1 MQRNR
6 SARTAWLTIK
16 ALYQSYSTGNELII
30 MMLNIG
36 MLLKWYTL

>member
-6 SARTAWLTIK
+6 SVRTAWLTIM

-36 MLLKWYTL
+36 MSLKWYTL